1 MKTLPEK
8 WEIKPFSECIEKT
21 VTSNRFKIPQSKFL
35 DKGKYAIIDQSV
47 EFIAGYTD
55 DSSKIY
61 EDDLPVVIFGD
72 HTRIF
77 KFIDFPFALGADGT
91 RILVPKND
99 ILNPKYFYFFLRGLR
114 LENHGYSRHYK
125 FLKENQIIVPPL
137 TTQKKIT
144 IILEK
149 AERLKEWRKEAGR
162 LTDEFLKST
171 FLEMFGD
178 PVKNPKRWEIKR
190 IQDVILSI
198 EAGWSAN
205 GELRAQKT
213 NEYAVLKISAV
224 TSGTFL
230 PNEHKVI
237 NNLSELKKIVYP
249 EKGDVIFSRANTREL
264 VGATCLIMHD
274 YPFLLL
280 PDKLW
285 KIKVDKKKICSEYL
299 KFILSHPAIRGQI
312 SNKSTGTSG
321 SMFNISM
328 SKLKSIKIVIPPL
341 ELQVEFASIVY
352 QVEHMREHQS
362 QSKQQIDNLFNVLMQ
377 KAFKGELA
385 C

>member
-1 MKTLPEK
+1 MKTLPEG

-21 VTSNRFKIPQSKFL
+21 ISSNKFKIPQSKFL

-61 EDDLPVVIFGD
+61 KDDLPVVIFGD

-91 RILVPKND
+91 KILVQKKD
-99 ILNPKYFYFFLRGLR
+99 ILNPKYFYFFLSGLR

-137 TTQKKIT
+137 PTQKKIA

-149 AERLKEWRKEAGR
+149 AERLKEWRKEADR

-171 FLEMFGD
+171 FLEMFED
-178 PVKNPKRWEIKR
+178 PVKNPKGWEIKR
-190 IQDVILSI
+190 IQDVILSM

-205 GELRAQKT
+205 GELRARKT

-230 PNEHKVI
+230 PNEYKVI

-328 SKLKSIKIVIPPL
+328 SKLKSIQIVIPPL
-341 ELQVEFASIVY
+341 ELQAEFASIVY

-362 QSKQQIDNLFNVLMQ
+362 QSKQQIDDLFNVLMQ
-377 KAFKGELA
+377 KAFKGELV